1 MRQTDYFHFF
11 IVGMTY
17 KDLVGT
23 LAQGPPTRVQ
33 DELIITPHRT
43 GASLYVEIVFMMGDS
58 LYVENDS
65 ETPIWGCKG

>member
-58 LYVENDS
+58 LR
-65 ETPIWGCKG
+65 GK